1 MVVNTPKNNTSIR
14 RSNLFIMKIFE
25 LGGGTTDM
33 VELRY
38 CDQGGMF
45 YTQFIRHNQCNKN
58 NGWDMNGAYITIHMI
73 FLLMGG
79 HQEINGLSS

>member
-45 YTQFIRHNQCNKN
+45 YTQFIRHN
-58 NGWDMNGAYITIHMI
+58 
-73 FLLMGG
+73 
-79 HQEINGLSS
+79 